1 MGGASQEGVGSWI
14 RRKDQKSGSR
24 INTRYQS
31 EFNINCWG
39 QILVTW
45 SPSRCKRFLSE
56 SRGLTNIEATPP
68 GLLASAAE
76 ADGGEGDVGHIRNL
90 SRQQVVENCASSNF
104 LPTGVTLFSSP
115 ALASGDNF
123 SKMLESMGS
132 PPTRIVIESGEEED
146 EVVVSSRGGYPSES
160 GEESSSWGLLAV
172 EEELPSES
180 PESLICA
187 VTLLERGT

>member
-1 MGGASQEGVGSWI
+1 MVKW
-14 RRKDQKSGSR
+14 
-24 INTRYQS
+24 
-31 EFNINCWG
+31 W
-39 QILVTW
+39 
-45 SPSRCKRFLSE
+45 PSRCKRFQAE
-56 SRGLTNIEATPP
+56 SRGLTNIEAAPP

-76 ADGGEGDVGHIRNL
+76 ADGGKGDVGHIGHL
-90 SRQQVVENCASSNF
+90 SHQQIVGNCAFSNF

-132 PPTRIVIESGEEED
+132 PPTRIVIESGEEE
-146 EVVVSSRGGYPSES
+146 EGVSSRGGYPSES

-187 VTLLERGT
+187 VSLLDRGT